1 MKTFRIAILGAGYI
15 ATWHA
20 DAIRT
25 TPGLD
30 LVAVCDASS
39 AAAQGFSSAY
49 GIQCFTD
56 LEELIAAGVCDAV
69 HILTP
74 PPLHHPLARRCLE
87 AGLHVLV
94 EKPAALSGRELD
106 DMAAAADRSGRIL
119 GVCHNFL
126 ALPSYQRLKAARDA
140 GLLGVVSA
148 VQINWSLPLPPLRS
162 GPYGI
167 WLLADIRNLLLE
179 LGPHPFSFAVDLFG
193 DIEIDHVSLGQWI
206 TLPGG
211 ARRPQS
217 WRILARAGEVEIT
230 IALSLVETVD
240 DRSVTLRGSSGLAQ
254 VDYAADTFVMSRDNT
269 SELVINPLR
278 KELGKAGAHLRE
290 ALVNAAR
297 QALSLNQKSPYGLSF
312 RNTIAAFYEGL
323 RQDNPDSRFTIAQAR
338 KVIAAIESSL
348 SLPPELVSAPGA
360 PAVIS
365 QPRPGAAPKIMVIGG
380 TGFIGR
386 NLTRRLVARG
396 HDVRVVSRGRSGP
409 FDDLAGHVELSRVSL
424 HDEDALCRAMEGMDC
439 VFNLARSVDRTWT
452 EALENDVATALRI
465 SRAARQAGV
474 RRMVYTGTIASYD
487 MSDPNR
493 VINEDTV
500 FGEME
505 ERNLYARSK
514 AECERRLLEA
524 QSSEGVDV
532 TIARPGIVLGPG
544 GPLQHW
550 GIGRWHGPGAVRLW
564 GSGRNILPFVLADDV
579 SDGLIAMMETPGI
592 EGSSFNLIGD
602 PMLTGRDYFDEIH
615 RRLGARIHVTTSDPN
630 MLWAADRLK
639 HGLKRYVLRRK
650 DVTGITRADWKSR
663 CHLSRFDNAKAR
675 RVLNWNP
682 ESDRE
687 RFLIRS
693 IVEPDL
699 FGVDDGLG
707 SPS

>member
-1 MKTFRIAILGAGYI
+1 MKNFRVGILGAGYI

-20 DAIRT
+20 DAIRA
-25 TPGLD
+25 TPGLE
-30 LVAVCDASS
+30 LAAVCDQSS
-39 AAAQGFSSAY
+39 SAAQGFAAAY
-49 GIQCFTD
+49 GIKPFSD
-56 LEELIAAGVCDAV
+56 LEEMIAAGVCDAV

-94 EKPAALSGRELD
+94 EKPAALSVAELD
-106 DMAAAADRSGRIL
+106 EMAEAAEKSGLTL

-126 ALPSYQRLKAARDA
+126 ALPSFRRLKEARDN
-140 GLLGVVSA
+140 GLLGVVSD

-167 WLLADIRNLLLE
+167 WLLDDLRNLLLE
-179 LGPHPFSFAVDLFG
+179 LGPHPFSFAVDLFDG
-193 DIEIDHVSLGQWI
+193 LEIEYVSLGQWI

-211 ARRPQS
+211 AQRPQS
-217 WRILARAGEVEIT
+217 WRILARAGEVAVT
-230 IALSLVETVD
+230 LSLSLVETVD
-240 DRSVTLRGSSGLAQ
+240 DRSVTLRGSSGIARM
-254 VDYAADTFVMSRDNT
+254 DYAADTFVMSRDNT
-269 SELVINPLR
+269 AELVLNPLR

-297 QALSLNQKSPYGLSF
+297 QAGSLNQKSPYGLSF
-312 RNTIAAFYEGL
+312 RNTIAAFYDGL
-323 RQDNPDSRFTIAQAR
+323 RRGSPDRRFSIAQAR

-348 SLPPELVSAPGA
+348 ALAPQPVAA
-360 PAVIS
+360 PFVAR
-365 QPRPGAAPKIMVIGG
+365 QAARPLAPKIMVIGG

-386 NLTRRLVARG
+386 NLTRRLVDRG
-396 HDVRVVSRGRSGP
+396 HDVRVLSRGKSGP
-409 FDDLAGHVELSRVSL
+409 FDDLTDHIELSRVSL
-424 HDEDALCRAMEGMDC
+424 RDEEALRRAMEGMDY
-439 VFNLARSVDRTWT
+439 VFNLARSNDRTWS

-474 RRMVYTGTIASYD
+474 RRMIYTGTIASYD

-493 VINEDTV
+493 VLTEDTP

-505 ERNLYARSK
+505 QRNLYARSK

-524 QSSEGVDV
+524 QSTDGVGV
-532 TIARPGIVLGPG
+532 TIARPGIVLGHG

-564 GSGRNILPFVLADDV
+564 GSGRNTLPFVLADDV
-579 SDGLIAMMETPGI
+579 SDGMIAMMDQPGI
-592 EGSSFNLIGD
+592 EGESFNLIGP

-615 RRLGARIHVTTSDPN
+615 RRLGARIRVTTSDPN
-630 MLWAADRLK
+630 LLWAADQLK
-639 HGLKRYVLRRK
+639 QGLKRYVLRHK

-663 CHLSRFDNAKAR
+663 CHLSRFDNEKPR
-675 RVLNWNP
+675 RVLSWAP
-682 ESDRE
+682 ESSRE
-687 RFLIRS
+687 AFLAKS
-693 IVEPDL
+693 INEPHL
-699 FGVDDGLG
+699 FW
-707 SPS
+707 